1 MNFCSKLSTLGA
13 ALVLTTAFA
22 SADSLQISSYATGNN
37 VGAYNGSTQYVGG
50 DTTTVALNPQAP
62 SVWHAALGNSQWV
75 SYGQTGPD
83 GPIVSP
89 DGTYTYTTTFTLD
102 ASNYAGSIEVLAD
115 DTTDVWLNGVLLQ
128 SEAAPG
134 SDGHCQEFQPNCLV
148 PTTVVLDGNLLA
160 GVNTL
165 TFNVKQT
172 GEGDQGLDFD
182 GSISQTPEPS
192 SLLLLGTGLIGSA
205 GALLRRMRA

>member
-1 MNFCSKLSTLGA
+1 MNLCSKLSTLGA

-22 SADSLQISSYATGNN
+22 SADSLTISSYATDAN
-37 VGAYNGSTQYVGG
+37 VGAYNGSTQYVGV
-50 DTTTVALNPQAP
+50 DPTTVALDPDAP
-62 SVWHAALGNSQWV
+62 GTWHAALGNSQWV
-75 SYGQTGPD
+75 SYGDTGP
-83 GPIVSP
+83 GGTIISP

-102 ASNYAGSIEVLAD
+102 ASNYVGSIEVLAD
-115 DTTDVWLNGVLLQ
+115 DTTEVWLNGVEVQLA
-128 SEAAPG
+128 AAPG

-148 PTTVVLDGNLLA
+148 PTTVILDGNFVA

-172 GEGDQGLDFD
+172 GEGDQGLDFN

-205 GALLRRMRA
+205 GALFRKMRA